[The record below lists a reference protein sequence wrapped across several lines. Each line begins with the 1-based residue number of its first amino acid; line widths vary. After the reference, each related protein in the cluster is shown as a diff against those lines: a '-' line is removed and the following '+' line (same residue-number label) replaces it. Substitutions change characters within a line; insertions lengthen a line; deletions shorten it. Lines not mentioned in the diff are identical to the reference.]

1 MTYRHGLTLALAL
14 VTAPPV
20 LAQSPTAT
28 AALRYEVGVGIS
40 PFFMPFLDESGSFPP
55 SGWVTVPTG
64 RFRLQLDYLRDVRS
78 QSLYYAGYYDTD
90 EQGRDFSY
98 DRARMDH
105 HVDQVFGAA
114 VLWPFPRDS
123 TTTYLLIG
131 GAYQHTADRWC
142 VAEGEPEPRG
152 RLDFPAGFDCSRA
165 GALAG
170 LIEALA
176 QLLPGLTAA
185 LGRDEAGARPPP
197 SRSAPGE
204 CPVAM
209 PFGRDEAGAR
219 PPPSRSAPG
228 ECPVAMPFPTT
239 TGSPHSVRHCRPN
252 RATRVRLAARR
263 QSARNSSFRR
273 ENRAVRAR
281 SRCPAHRRDSPTCGP
296 RRHPA
301 ERPSRWRA

>member
-152 RLDFPAGFDCSRA
+152 RLDFPAGFDCSRDPVDVNIR
-165 GALAG
+165 ALVPLYG
-170 LIEALA
+170 VGIDSDFE
-176 QLLPGLTAA
+176 
-185 LGRDEAGARPPP
+185 
-197 SRSAPGE
+197 SR
-204 CPVAM
+204 
-209 PFGRDEAGAR
+209 F
-219 PPPSRSAPG
+219 
-228 ECPVAMPFPTT
+228 FI
-239 TGSPHSVRHCRPN
+239 
-252 RATRVRLAARR
+252 RV
-263 QSARNSSFRR
+263 QY
-273 ENRAVRAR
+273 RAR
-281 SRCPAHRRDSPTCGP
+281 LV
-296 RRHPA
+296 
-301 ERPSRWRA
+301 PSLGDLRIGVGVRF